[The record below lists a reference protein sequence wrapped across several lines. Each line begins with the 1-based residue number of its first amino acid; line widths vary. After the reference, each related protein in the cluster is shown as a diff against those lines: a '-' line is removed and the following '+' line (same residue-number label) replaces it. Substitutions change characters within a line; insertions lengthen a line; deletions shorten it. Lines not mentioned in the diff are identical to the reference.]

1 MNQDW
6 QNFLTQHGAQLS
18 EGIVQHF
25 GNLQEELLATR
36 DGTVLFDL
44 SQFGT
49 IKVSGEEAQK
59 FLQNL
64 LSNDISAVSLTTAQL
79 SSFNSP
85 KGRMLATFIIWQQEG
100 NYYLQLP
107 RSLTPAMH
115 KKLAMYVLRAKVKV
129 SDVSDEIVCLGISGN
144 GAAEQ
149 VKQHCGLSLEQDW
162 SAGQQDGPS
171 VIRLSAQRYQIN
183 TTTQQAIALWDKLS
197 KSAKAAGSSCW
208 DWLNIRAGI
217 PVVTPATQEQFVL
230 QMANLDILGGVSFK
244 KGCYPGQE
252 IVARTHYLGKQ
263 KRRMF
268 LAHVESDNATAAGD
282 ELFSEDMPGQPCG
295 MVINASAAPGGGVD
309 LLAVMQISCRET
321 QKVHLLSAQGA
332 TLNFLPLP
340 YPLPSGPDV

>member
-6 QNFLTQHGAQLS
+6 QNFLMQQGAHLHD
-18 EGIVQHF
+18 GVAQHF
-25 GNLQEELLATR
+25 GNLQAELLATR
-36 DGTVLFDL
+36 DDTVLCDL

-64 LSNDISAVSLTTAQL
+64 LSNDINSVSLKTAQL

-85 KGRMLATFIIWQQEG
+85 KGRMIATFLIWQQG
-100 NYYLQLP
+100 ADYYLQLP
-107 RSLTPAMH
+107 RSLTTAMH
-115 KKLAMYVLRAKVKV
+115 KKLSMYLLRSKAKV
-129 SDVSDEIVCLGISGN
+129 SDVSDETVCLGISGI
-144 GAAEQ
+144 AAIEQ
-149 VKQHCGLSLEQDW
+149 MKQHFNMPLEQDW
-162 SAGQQDGPS
+162 NVGQHDGTS
-171 VIRLSAQRYQIN
+171 VIRISAQRYQIN
-183 TTTQQAIALWDKLS
+183 LAPQQAIALWDKLA
-197 KSAKAAGSSCW
+197 KSAKPAGSSCW

-244 KGCYPGQE
+244 KGCFPGQE

-268 LAHVESDNATAAGD
+268 LSHVESDSVAAGN
-282 ELFSEDMPGQPCG
+282 ELFSADMPGQPCG
-295 MVINASAAPGGGVD
+295 MVINASAAPGGGTD
-309 LLAVMQISCRET
+309 LLAVMQISSRES
-321 QKVHLLSAQGA
+321 QQVCLHSAQGA

-340 YPLPSGPDV
+340 YPFPSASDT